1 MRYNNIYDFI
11 QGSKVDF
18 RKPIEIAE
26 GWSWSMVEH
35 LRKSFLYKNSQFLD
49 NNENRTLRPNKNI
62 ILAIRN
68 VENRTEG
75 FDVKDIEIYINDP
88 DEHYKSFLVR
98 KFHEDWALE
107 NSIDTFIDEL
117 VDSYG
122 DYGGVLVRN
131 TNSAKPE
138 VIDLRSLSFCNQNNI
153 LAYPF
158 GIEHKLSLSE
168 LREYGDNNGWGDA
181 SKGATIDIEGL
192 IQLCKDEKGIVVTEV
207 HGTLPQEWLR
217 TEQMSAESKK
227 DVPQINIVAFY
238 KKQSGDAQGV
248 TLFRTKE
255 PELPFKFLAR
265 DKIVDRALGRG
276 GIEELFEPQKWT
288 NWNEIKVTELL
299 EATSKVIHLTDDPSV
314 RSKHPTGLKNVTNNE
329 FIEVTEG
336 KKGIW
341 QMDTQARSLNLFNDS
356 LERWNN
362 QANILASTQNLTEP
376 PSTANMPFKL
386 YEAQNIE
393 DKSMHKFRQ
402 GQIATFM
409 DEIYRDWIIPHLGT
423 EIVKDQKFLSTLS
436 ADEMTKVAD
445 SFITNEANKMKKK
458 LILSGMEVGEE
469 EVKAFEQQVR
479 DSFMKDNRKFL
490 VILKGEMKK
499 ENLKVKTNIAG
510 KQKNLALL
518 TDKLVNIVRQYL
530 ATPQIRQDPGM
541 SKLMNDILES
551 SGMSPIMFSPAP
563 MAQQTATNQPNPQ
576 PNATNTQGQA
586 F

>member
-192 IQLCKDEKGIVVTEV
+192 IQLCKDEKEIVVTEV
-207 HGTLPQEWLR
+207 HGTSPQEWLR

-563 MAQQTATNQPNPQ
+563 MAMQPQVNQPNPQ